1 MQTFYPQEKFMRRA
15 FYLARLGKG
24 NVSPNP
30 MVGCVVVYRDKVI
43 GEGFHHCYGQW
54 HAEVHAINAVLQGN
68 AGVNRLVRD
77 TGKDPRQLLRES
89 TLYVS
94 LEPCSHYGKTPP
106 CAQKIIEHHIPR
118 VVVSCGDP
126 NPEVN
131 GQGVAMLRGAGVE
144 VIEHFLEAE
153 GREMGRR
160 FFTNVEK
167 KRPYVILKWAR
178 SADGNIAMKKGDPVP
193 ITGFT
198 AQTLNH
204 RYRVEEDA
212 IMVGTGTLLAD
223 NPRLDARR
231 YNGKQ
236 PVRISMD
243 LQGRVLASLQSQP
256 DTAHTSLHFFDG
268 TLCSILFVSS
278 ESLEEY
284 ISLLTQSAYGWQ
296 RVAYEGS
303 AVLFKHLHHMTGFK
317 LIPLPDTLTA
327 DQQIELYLE
336 YLHEER
342 IGSLIV
348 EGGTELLQSFIRCGI
363 WDEARVFASPKI
375 LPGGYPG
382 PRLPETAIRME
393 NMILDSDMLHVYRNT
408 GIDR

>member
-1 MQTFYPQEKFMRRA
+1 MRRA

-43 GEGFHHCYGQW
+43 GEGFHHCYGQA

-68 AGVNRLVRD
+68 AVVNRLVRE
-77 TGKDPRQLLRES
+77 TGKDARHLLRES

-106 CAQKIIEHHIPR
+106 CAKKIIEHHIPR

-131 GQGVAMLRGAGVE
+131 GKGVAMLREAGVE
-144 VIEHFLEAE
+144 VTEHFLEEE
-153 GREMGRR
+153 GRRMGRR

-178 SADGNIAMKKGDPVP
+178 SADGYIAMERGVPTP
-193 ITGFT
+193 ITGLV

-236 PVRISMD
+236 PVRVSMD
-243 LQGRVLASLQSQP
+243 LQGRVLASLQSQS
-256 DTAHTSLHFFDG
+256 DTARTSLHFFDG

-278 ESLEEY
+278 DSLEDY
-284 ISLLTQSAYGWQ
+284 ISLLTQSAHGWQ
-296 RVAYEGS
+296 RAANKGS
-303 AVLFKHLHHMTGFK
+303 VVLFNHLRHATEFK
-317 LIPLPDTLTA
+317 LIPLPDTLSA
-327 DQQIELYLE
+327 DRQVKLYLE
-336 YLHEER
+336 YLYEER

-363 WDEARVFASPKI
+363 WDEARVFTSPKT
-375 LPGGYPG
+375 LSGGYPE
-382 PRLPETAIRME
+382 PRLPETAVRVE
-393 NMILDSDMLHVYRNT
+393 NMVLDSDMLHVYRNS

>member
-1 MQTFYPQEKFMRRA
+1 MRRA

-43 GEGFHHCYGQW
+43 GEGFHHCYGQA

-68 AGVNRLVRD
+68 EAVNRLMRE
-77 TGKDPRQLLRES
+77 TGLTAPQLLQES

-106 CAQKIIEHHIPR
+106 CAKKIIENRIPR

-131 GQGVAMLRGAGVE
+131 GKGIAMLREAGIE
-144 VIEHFLEAE
+144 VVEHFLEEE

-160 FFTNVEK
+160 FFINVEK

-178 SADGNIAMKKGDPVP
+178 SADGNIAMKRGEPIP
-193 ITGFT
+193 ITGFV

-204 RYRVEEDA
+204 RYRAEEDA

-236 PVRISMD
+236 PVRVSMD
-243 LQGRVLASLQSQP
+243 LQGRVLASLQSQSEARTP
-256 DTAHTSLHFFDG
+256 LHFFDG

-278 ESLEEY
+278 ENLEDY
-284 ISLLTQSAYGWQ
+284 IALLVQSAHEWQ
-296 RVAYEGS
+296 RTAHEGT
-303 AVLFKHLHHMTGFK
+303 AVLFKNLRHATDFK
-317 LIPLPDTLTA
+317 LIPVAASLSA
-327 DQQIELYLE
+327 EQRVKLYLE
-336 YLHEER
+336 HLHQER
-342 IGSLIV
+342 IGSLLV
-348 EGGTELLQSFIRCGI
+348 EGGTEILQSFICCGI
-363 WDEARVFASPKI
+363 WDEARVFASPKT
-375 LPGGYPG
+375 LPGGYPE
-382 PRLPETAIRME
+382 PRFPKTVVRKES
-393 NMILDSDMLHVYRNT
+393 MILDGDSLSVYRNL
-408 GIDR
+408 GLDR